1 MLRGLKT
8 KVFYPYSPQ
17 QVWRGLTERR
27 SLAAWL
33 MDNDF
38 EPHIGHKFQFR
49 THSLPSLDGVICC
62 EVLEIDAPKRLSYTW
77 QDSYMSQPS
86 IVIWTLTPV
95 DGGTQLQLEHREL
108 NYATP
113 QLQELR
119 TCNQRSQSPLA
130 PINKGGTDAFFL
142 KGLGDLNA
150 VTQAVEAIAP
160 SSTCSPMHI
169 GVTQM
174 LESVI
179 FHSLLN
185 GGWQD
190 KLDRQLPQILVSFLD
205 SNE

>member
-8 KVFYPYSPQ
+8 KVFYPYSLQ

-38 EPHIGHKFQFR
+38 EPQIGHKFQFR
-49 THSLPSLDGVICC
+49 THSLPGLDGVIRC
-62 EVLEIDAPKRLSYTW
+62 EVLEIDAPKRLAYNW

-113 QLQELR
+113 QLQEVR
-119 TCNQRSQSPLA
+119 ICNQRSRTPLD
-130 PINKGGTDAFFL
+130 PINKGGTDAPFSR
-142 KGLGDLNA
+142 GLGDFNA
-150 VTQAVEAIAP
+150 VTHAVEAIAP
-160 SSTCSPMHI
+160 SSTFSPTHI
-169 GVTQM
+169 GAAQI

-179 FHSLLN
+179 LHSLLN
-185 GGWQD
+185 GGWND
-190 KLDRQLPQILVSFLD
+190 KLDRLPNVLASFFD
-205 SNE
+205 SNG

>member
-27 SLAAWL
+27 SLATWL

-49 THSLPSLDGVICC
+49 THSLPGLDGVICC
-62 EVLEIDAPKRLSYTW
+62 EVLEIDPPKRLSYTW

-86 IVIWTLTPV
+86 IVTWTLTPV

-113 QLQELR
+113 QLQEVR
-119 TCNQRSQSPLA
+119 TCNQRSRSSLD
-130 PINKGGTDAFFL
+130 PINKGGTDAPFSR
-142 KGLGDLNA
+142 GLRDFDA

-160 SSTCSPMHI
+160 SSPFLPTHT
-169 GVTQM
+169 GVVQI

-179 FHSLLN
+179 LHSLLN
-185 GGWQD
+185 GGWND
-190 KLDRQLPQILVSFLD
+190 KLDRLPNVLASFFD
-205 SNE
+205 SKE

>member
-38 EPHIGHKFQFR
+38 EPQIGHKFQFR
-49 THSLPSLDGVICC
+49 THSLPGLDGVIRC
-62 EVLEIDAPKRLSYTW
+62 EVLEIDAPKRLAYNW

-113 QLQELR
+113 QLHEVR
-119 TCNQRSQSPLA
+119 ICNQRSRSPLD
-130 PINKGGTDAFFL
+130 PINKGGTDAPFSR
-142 KGLGDLNA
+142 GLRDFNA
-150 VTQAVEAIAP
+150 VPHAVEAIA
-160 SSTCSPMHI
+160 SSSPCSPTHI
-169 GVTQM
+169 GAAQI

-179 FHSLLN
+179 LHSWLN
-185 GGWQD
+185 GGWND
-190 KLDRQLPQILVSFLD
+190 KLDRLPNVLASFFD
-205 SNE
+205 DNE